1 MSIIYS
7 LIAREDTESGY
18 GENIHVLVEQSLDVV
33 GNFPQITRQEILKK
47 VPKNDRSIYKYKE
60 KYVYHTMNE
69 DSFTYLCL
77 TDASYPKRTAMNFL
91 EDIKKT
97 FNDKYSFDERIKAI
111 TFKMNDSFGSTLAN
125 KMKYYNQNSLDP
137 RMARIKNEAQ
147 ATLGIMEGNLESVN
161 ERGEKLEL
169 LVKSTNTLNIE
180 SSGLKGRATALKDK
194 QRKEWLLRSVIIGAV
209 GVVIIYF
216 VFFR

>member
-60 KYVYHTMNE
+60 KYIYHTINE

-97 FNDKYSFDERIKAI
+97 FNEKYSFDERIKAI
-111 TFKMNDSFGSTLAN
+111 TFKMNDSFGNILAN

-209 GVVIIYF
+209 AVVIIYF